1 MVRRGDMDKAG
12 GARPAGTGYV
22 ASLPRIA
29 TPPQE
34 TGSCVVLFTR
44 VSPSSPCLQRSSPSA
59 FVDSE
64 GNPLDGAN
72 RYVIRFDKD
81 ATPPEQAFWSI
92 TLYDANSF
100 FVANSINRYAVSSWM
115 PLRKNAD
122 GSVEIYV
129 QSGSPARTSNRTGC
143 PRRRRG
149 RST

>member
-1 MVRRGDMDKAG
+1 MRRAFHPGFAL
-12 GARPAGTGYV
+12 V
-22 ASLPRIA
+22 AVLA
-29 TPPQE
+29 TL
-34 TGSCVVLFTR
+34 V
-44 VSPSSPCLQRSSPSA
+44 PSA

-129 QSGSPARTSNRTGC
+129 QSGSPGKDLESNWL
-143 PRRRRG
+143 PAPSSG